1 MRRADRILLTGQ
13 SVTSVELT
21 EMNRA
26 IPRSTLLVAALAL
39 LLVACSKA
47 PPPAEPVRAVKTL
60 VIAPA
65 STGGTYEYAG
75 EIRARVESRLG
86 FRVGGKMIERPVNV
100 GDSVKA
106 GQLLARLD
114 PRDLRLGEDMA
125 RAAVA
130 SAAVNL
136 QQADAD
142 FKRYRDLKD
151 QGFISGA
158 ELERRETTLKVAKAQ
173 LEQARAQSDVQG
185 NQAGYAA
192 LNADTGGVITGVDV
206 EPGMVVAAGASVV
219 RLARDGPRDVVF
231 SVPEDKVGLIQAIAA
246 RQGTV
251 QVRLWSSGAATVAA
265 KIREV
270 SAAAD
275 PATRTFLVKADLGD
289 ADGPR
294 LGQTA
299 TVAVDTPR
307 VAGIARVPLSALK
320 EDHGKSTVWI
330 VDAASMTTVS
340 RLVTIGG
347 AEGNDAVVLA
357 GLVPGDRVVTAGV
370 HVLSPGQ
377 KVRLYNDPEAP
388 LATASGASP
397 PQAAVMPVS
406 ASASRP

>member
-47 PPPAEPVRAVKTL
+47 PPPAEPVRAVKTV
-60 VIAPA
+60 VIAPT

-114 PRDLRLGEDMA
+114 PRDLRLGEDVA

-173 LEQARAQSDVQG
+173 LEQARAQSGVQG

-231 SVPEDKVGLIQAIAA
+231 SVPEDKVGLIQAIGA

-388 LATASGASP
+388 LATASGAAL

-406 ASASRP
+406 ASTSRP